1 MCVIAYSPKGIDIPT
16 EEQIKQMWSANPD
29 GAGYA
34 YTTRNGVKYSKGF
47 MTVEEL
53 LKELEPQRAHLKHT
67 EFGIHFRIG
76 TSGKNDKHT
85 THPFPVTTK
94 YHELRQV
101 EGTVPAVLFH
111 NGVVAQGGLA
121 DKNSSDTQDFTIAMA
136 PLLNKYTHSKTRD
149 YFIEELLGTSKLLI
163 LYKGNRVKMYGKWEK
178 DGELYVSNTYYQYKS
193 SGYSRYSAYYDDD
206 YEYDGWWRDYWHAP
220 KVTEE
225 KKSEEDGIAL
235 AEKLLD
241 EIEQNSFA
249 YTTPEGIKALKN
261 EAEFTTTALMEFEDF
276 TLGYDDTNC
285 LVWLE
290 PDETKKKMEEYNAI
304 YG

>member
-1 MCVIAYSPKGIDIPT
+1 MCVIVYAKKGVDIPT
-16 EEQIKQMWSANPD
+16 EEQIRAMWSANPD

-34 YTTRNGVKYSKGF
+34 YTTRKGVKYSKGF

-53 LKELEPQRAHLKHT
+53 LKELEPQRERLKNT

-94 YHELRQV
+94 YHELREI

-111 NGVVAQGGLA
+111 NGVVADGGLT

-136 PLLNKYTHSKTRD
+136 PLLNKYTHSKARD

-178 DGELYVSNTYYQYKS
+178 DGELYVSNIYYQYKS
-193 SGYSRYSAYYDDD
+193 SGYSRYSRYYDDD
-206 YEYDGWWRDYWHAP
+206 EYDGWWRDYYHRPA
-220 KVTEE
+220 KTNENDE
-225 KKSEEDGIAL
+225 L

-249 YTTPEGIKALKN
+249 YTTPEGMKALKDS
-261 EAEFTTTALMEFEDF
+261 AEFTTTALMEFEDF